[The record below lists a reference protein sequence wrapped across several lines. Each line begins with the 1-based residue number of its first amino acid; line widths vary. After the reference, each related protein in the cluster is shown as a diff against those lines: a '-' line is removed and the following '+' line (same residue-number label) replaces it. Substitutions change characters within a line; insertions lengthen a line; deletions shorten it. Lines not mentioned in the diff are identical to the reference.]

1 MAGAGSASVLKP
13 SAILLLLSGSL
24 ILTAIVLTVAPRTV
38 TTSEERLELVELGLD
53 AGDLVLVEVEC
64 SADDIAVELS
74 LIGESQGRSESVRRV
89 SLSQTDQGF
98 DGSIAADGE
107 GRHKVVIEF
116 QGLEGEAQVKYSV
129 KGRLFSVW
137 IVALMIAVPSG
148 IWGAWLK
155 QSEGNEEASS

>member
-74 LIGESQGRSESVRRV
+74 LIGESQGL
-89 SLSQTDQGF
+89 SL
-98 DGSIAADGE
+98 I
-107 GRHKVVIEF
+107 HI
-116 QGLEGEAQVKYSV
+116 
-129 KGRLFSVW
+129 
-137 IVALMIAVPSG
+137 
-148 IWGAWLK
+148 
-155 QSEGNEEASS
+155 

>member
-24 ILTAIVLTVAPRTV
+24 LLTAFVLTVAPRTV
-38 TTSEERLELVELGLD
+38 TTSEGHLELVELELD
-53 AGDLVLVEVEC
+53 SGDLVLVEVEC
-64 SADDIAVELS
+64 SADSATVELS
-74 LIGESQGRSESVRRV
+74 LFGESSEGSGSVHRV
-89 SLSQTDQGF
+89 ALSQTDQGF

-107 GRHKVVIEF
+107 GRHKVTIEL
-116 QGLEGEAQVKYSV
+116 QELEGEAQVKYSV

-137 IVALMIAVPSG
+137 IVALLIAVPSG

-155 QSEGNEEASS
+155 QSEGSEKGSN